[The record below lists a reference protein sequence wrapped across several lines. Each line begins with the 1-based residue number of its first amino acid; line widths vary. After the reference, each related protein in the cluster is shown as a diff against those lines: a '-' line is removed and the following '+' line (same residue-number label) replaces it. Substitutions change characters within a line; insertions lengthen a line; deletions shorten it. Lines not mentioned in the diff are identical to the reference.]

1 MERVEKALD
10 WEEISV
16 KYGGNKAPVYNAL
29 GRLFYLQ
36 LGTAS
41 HGQYLSLPKLI
52 KRVNINSCCPN
63 TLINPGKR
71 IHIGVMLVYVFGPV
85 LLVLPLGVEL

>member
-16 KYGGNKAPVYNAL
+16 KYGGSKAPVYNAL
-29 GRLFYLQ
+29 GRLLYLQ

-41 HGQYLSLPKLI
+41 HGQYLELAK
-52 KRVNINSCCPN
+52 VNKK
-63 TLINPGKR
+63 G
-71 IHIGVMLVYVFGPV
+71 
-85 LLVLPLGVEL
+85 

>member
-1 MERVEKALD
+1 MGEIKVLFIMPLD
-10 WEEISV
+10 DYSIFSLVRHRMGSIW
-16 KYGGNKAPVYNAL
+16 
-29 GRLFYLQ
+29 
-36 LGTAS
+36 
-41 HGQYLSLPKLI
+41 SLPKLI

-71 IHIGVMLVYVFGPV
+71 IHIGVMLVYFFGSV